1 MSAEKRR
8 KALARWVV
16 TANLTLTTASQIGT
30 QDSESADSTFARDAK
45 NQVVLPGTTLAGA
58 LRSAIEDILIGY
70 RKCDDPRN
78 PIAGQLFGDL
88 SKHESPLMVFD
99 AVADPGTVAAT
110 IRDGVRIDP
119 KSRLATDGL
128 KYDRELALPGL
139 TFPIRLELVVPD
151 DPKVWASEASLL
163 ADLCAALEAL
173 SGGHIRFGVRK
184 SRGLGAC
191 RVSDWRAKRFSLTTL
206 DEWKAYAKT
215 DHENPLAS
223 ELAHSSIA
231 QALSSQPD
239 GHFTRTEVE
248 DKRSSLRLEFDCT
261 LPGTFLIRTPGV
273 KADDPDMVHLTEKG
287 KQLLSGTSLA
297 GALRAHCGRIVNTM
311 GWTDKDGNDV
321 LTDTLFGSAP
331 DPRQQTLTASR
342 VQVSEAIIQNGT
354 SRKQTRVKIDRFTGG
369 ALDTALFDQQP
380 AIGGTAKFT
389 VRCLAPDRQQIGL
402 LLLAARDLIEGLL
415 PLGGEA
421 SVGRGVLHGSVTVHF
436 PEGGSPPVKLTR
448 GVALDADTVRRL
460 DAYLSEA
467 SA

>member
-8 KALARWVV
+8 KVLARWVM
-16 TANLTLTTASQIGT
+16 TGNLTLTTASQIGM
-30 QDSESADSTFARDAK
+30 QDSESADSTFARDARGR
-45 NQVVLPGTTLAGA
+45 VVLPGTTLGGA
-58 LRSAIEDILIGY
+58 LRSALEDILIGY
-70 RKCDDPRN
+70 RQCDR
-78 PIAGQLFGDL
+78 ARLGQLFGDL

-119 KSRLATDGL
+119 KSRLAADGL

-139 TFPIRLELVVPD
+139 QFPIRLELIVPED
-151 DPKVWASEASLL
+151 TKVWASEASLL

-173 SGGHIRFGVRK
+173 SGGHIRFGARK

-206 DEWKAYAKT
+206 DEWKTYAKI
-215 DHENPLAS
+215 DHENPLAG
-223 ELAHSSIA
+223 EPAHSSIA
-231 QALSSQPD
+231 QALSSQPG

-248 DKRSSLRLEFDCT
+248 DKRSALRLEFDCT
-261 LPGTFLIRTPGV
+261 LPGTLLIRTPGV
-273 KADDPDMVHLTEKG
+273 GASDPDMVHLTEKG
-287 KQLLSGTSLA
+287 RQLLSGTSLA

-311 GWTDKDGNDV
+311 DWDAA

-380 AIGGTAKFT
+380 AIGGTVKFL
-389 VRCLAPDRQQIGL
+389 VRCLAPDRRQIGL

-415 PLGGEA
+415 ALAGEA
-421 SVGRGVLHGSVTVHF
+421 SVGRGMLHGSVTAHF
-436 PEGGSPPVKLTR
+436 PDSSPPVKLTR